1 MAGLKFDIT
10 GDNGNMLS
18 ALQGVQDGVKQTQKI
33 VEQSGHSVDQ
43 LFGKMGASASDTA
56 SSIGKATEAVSK
68 HSEALKNDVELQNIA
83 KQSSKELKESLKLYE
98 KAVKEIQTALDGANY
113 DEKIKKATESIE
125 KQKEKLAGYKSALS
139 DLSKEGDATG
149 QGSNYY
155 NSLIRNA
162 QERIDALTS
171 SVDGWRSKQN
181 ALNSDMERY
190 NMLIDA
196 ANARLNGQSFQ
207 GTSAGGAS
215 QAQSLSEL
223 NTKLSESQSKL
234 QQLESEVAKFNG
246 TPILSDSQKAKVIDL
261 NVEIEK
267 TKEEIKSLK
276 SQIAEQRG
284 GTFFGSMRNVIDGF
298 GDKITE
304 AKEKVKEFISEH
316 TRLNEVKEKIG
327 SNPGV
332 QRFQAEYTQ
341 AKGVVS
347 DFSQRVENLLTG
359 NGKLQQSFSAMGT
372 AISGMGL
379 PLKGVGSGIANVTK
393 ALWAMCATPV
403 GAVITVIVMG
413 LASMYKYLT
422 KSAEGQKALAQISA
436 FLGSLLSSLTDI
448 VVTLGKFLF
457 HAFADASGP
466 MNGFAKS
473 MATTFTSAI
482 KTVGELIGGLG
493 TAIKGIF
500 KMDWNAFSDGM
511 GKIWNGIKDGGKT
524 ALSAIDTAFKGAI
537 GSVKLIHSAFTD
549 DRLGKELGAAFGGI
563 ISKANKSA
571 DLAKRTTEATIAAGK
586 AQEQAA
592 KLDIQI
598 AENREKIYKLTG
610 KAKDA
615 LIEETKI
622 LQKQRYDSIL
632 DAQKKQLDIQREKIR
647 LHTSSLED
655 LAKERQLSIDVLRT
669 TAEQAS
675 STRMLTRMQESNR
688 RKMEREAKSTSKKK
702 ASSAEAAASA
712 NGRFDEVAY
721 TNANEREKL
730 ILDLENKLIDARIAA
745 MEDGAKRTSAERERQ
760 HKKELE
766 EIEKQRKAA
775 LEAERKRQKAEFDAE
790 QAIVKARG
798 GKVSVWNNNMFDD
811 KTEDVKKINSLFGS
825 LKGETNKAFARK
837 ELEEQTQALYEY
849 LKKYGTVQEQMYAI
863 AKEYDEKI
871 TKEQD
876 ENRKKMLE
884 AEKRNALAKA
894 DANSMALDIDWSTAF
909 SGVGNVLKDVA
920 KETLKEVEAYMQT
933 AEFKALSP
941 ESKKAYTDLRS
952 NLRKDG
958 AGEAVSPFNFGIWDT
973 ISIQVKGYQEA
984 VKTLKEKTAAHTRAV
999 EDLKA
1004 AEKELSEATGDAA
1017 KNIAQSKVDTAKAK
1031 VDETGT
1037 EQKNAK
1043 SNVDS
1048 SKQNLT
1054 DSTNAAAQG
1063 INNFAS
1069 ALNEMNNGSLYGFA
1083 NGITKLISSIAGTS
1097 KSLSELGG
1105 KVGGIIGAI
1114 LQIID
1119 ALGDDPSAFI
1129 GNLLDK
1135 VISAVDTIL
1144 DQLASGELIEVIL
1157 KGVANLLE
1165 TIVEHMY
1172 LDPIN
1177 AITGGKLSFNHSNE
1191 KEVKETTD
1199 RLTKSNGYLKSS
1211 IDKLKESIDKSSG
1224 TKAIDSYKEAYKNQE
1239 AYNKNQM
1246 GILRAQMGYHSRHHS
1261 NAYYWNLSGDD
1272 YAAINDTLRKYMRD
1286 NPTIKTAKDSVGS
1299 LEDIYQ
1305 LTPEQMKA
1313 ISTEQVGIWQKMLE
1327 QGKYDKSE
1335 YWEKYVELAGKLE
1348 ELTEKINENLTKTTF
1363 SSLHDNFVSTIMDMD
1378 ATASDFADDF
1388 TEMMAK
1394 AWTNAAVGNLMDA
1407 DLKKFYDK
1415 WANKMQ
1421 DKDGSVADLSK
1432 TEIDELRAEYQ
1443 GLTDK
1448 ALKLRD
1454 MMMEATGY
1462 TGKNEQ
1468 QKATANGISSITYEQ
1483 ATNIVALTTAGNISR
1498 DQIKDLVASIIANF
1512 SSTIALSSSTNT
1524 AVLEIRNLMIYNNS
1538 YLEDI
1543 LKCSK
1548 NIYADFSRKIDDVN
1562 KNLKDLK

>member
-1 MAGLKFDIT
+1 MAGLKFEIT
-10 GDNGNMLS
+10 GDNSSLLRSFRESQETASLM
-18 ALQGVQDGVKQTQKI
+18 AKKI
-33 VEQSGHSVDQ
+33 EQSGHSVDQ
-43 LFGKMGASASDTA
+43 LFGKMRASASDTA

-98 KAVKEIQTALDGANY
+98 KAIKEIQTALDGVNY

-196 ANARLNGQSFQ
+196 ANARLNGQPSQ
-207 GTSAGGAS
+207 GTSAGGVS

-316 TRLNEVKEKIG
+316 TRLNEIKEKIG

-537 GSVKLIHSAFTD
+537 GSVKLVHSAFAD

-647 LHTSSLED
+647 LHASSLED

-675 STRMLTRMQESNR
+675 STRMLARMQESNR

-730 ILDLENKLIDARIAA
+730 ILDLENKLIDARIAV

-766 EIEKQRKAA
+766 DIEKQRKAA

-825 LKGETNKAFARK
+825 LKKESIKKIIRENFDEQKNSLNSYLKEYGMFEDKKLAIAQEYEERIRKANTIGEKASLEMQRDKEMEKAKNEDLQNSIDWNGVFSDLQGHTKQYLQGLRNQLQELLSTGNLPIDQMQVVSEKINAIDDELGKQQGMWDFIGEKTRDHNRRLKEAADAQERLNAAKKEENNANTNLNNVRQDAQKALSLAGLDLQIEDINTSSLNGKIDLTNEKFKVMSAILQKLAVAEGKLAEARKKTADATNKAKQK
-837 ELEEQTQALYEY
+837 EDATKRESAQA
-849 LKKYGTVQEQMYAI
+849 VADWFSDAQEF
-863 AKEYDEKI
+863 I
-871 TKEQD
+871 TK
-876 ENRKKMLE
+876 KG
-884 AEKRNALAKA
+884 
-894 DANSMALDIDWSTAF
+894 IDQLPDLLGS
-909 SGVGNVLKDVA
+909 VGLGK
-920 KETLKEVEAYMQT
+920 
-933 AEFKALSP
+933 
-941 ESKKAYTDLRS
+941 
-952 NLRKDG
+952 
-958 AGEAVSPFNFGIWDT
+958 
-973 ISIQVKGYQEA
+973 
-984 VKTLKEKTAAHTRAV
+984 
-999 EDLKA
+999 
-1004 AEKELSEATGDAA
+1004 TGDKVSKGLDGINSAA
-1017 KNIAQSKVDTAKAK
+1017 
-1031 VDETGT
+1031 G
-1037 EQKNAK
+1037 
-1043 SNVDS
+1043 
-1048 SKQNLT
+1048 
-1054 DSTNAAAQG
+1054 AAADYMSGNYVGAAMKG
-1063 INNFAS
+1063 ISAIKSFGS
-1069 ALNEMNNGSLYGFA
+1069 AL
-1083 NGITKLISSIAGTS
+1083 GI
-1097 KSLSELGG
+1097 GG
-1105 KVGGIIGAI
+1105 G
-1114 LQIID
+1114 
-1119 ALGDDPSAFI
+1119 
-1129 GNLLDK
+1129 
-1135 VISAVDTIL
+1135 
-1144 DQLASGELIEVIL
+1144 
-1157 KGVANLLE
+1157 
-1165 TIVEHMY
+1165 
-1172 LDPIN
+1172 
-1177 AITGGKLSFNHSNE
+1177 NE
-1191 KEVKETTD
+1191 KQVAETTE
-1199 RLTKSNGYLKSS
+1199 RLTKSNEFLKAS
-1211 IDKLKESIDKSSG
+1211 IDNLKDSIDKSNGS
-1224 TKAIDSYKEAYKNQE
+1224 KAVDSYQQAVDNQKQVIE
-1239 AYNKNQM
+1239 NTM
-1246 GILRAQMGYHSRHHS
+1246 DILKAQMGYHSRHHS
-1261 NAYYWNLSGDD
+1261 NAYYWNLDKKD
-1272 YAAINDTLRKYMRD
+1272 YAAINSTLAKYAKD
-1286 NPTIKTAKDSVGS
+1286 NPTAETKRNSVSS
-1299 LEDIYQ
+1299 LNDIYQ

-1313 ISTEQVGIWQKMLE
+1313 ISTEQVKIWQKMLE
-1327 QGKYDKSE
+1327 AGKYDKSE
-1335 YWEKYVELAGKLE
+1335 YWKNYIELAGQLE
-1348 ELTEKINENLTKTTF
+1348 ELTEKISNNLTQTSF
-1363 SSLHDNFVSTIMDMD
+1363 DSLHDDFVSTIMDMD
-1378 ATASDFADDF
+1378 ATATDFADNF

-1394 AWTNAAVGNLMDA
+1394 AWTNAAVGNLMD
-1407 DLKKFYDK
+1407 DELKKFYAK
-1415 WANKMQ
+1415 WSKKMQ
-1421 DKDGSVADLSK
+1421 SKYEDGNAENLSK
-1432 TEIDELRAEYQ
+1432 GEIDEMRGEYQ
-1443 GLTDK
+1443 QLVEQ
-1448 ALKLRD
+1448 ALSLRNT
-1454 MMMEATGY
+1454 MTQVTGY
-1462 TGKNEQ
+1462 DGQSSE
-1468 QKATANGISSITYEQ
+1468 QKATANGVSSITYEQ
-1483 ATNIVALTTAGNISR
+1483 ASNIVALTTAGNIAR
-1498 DQIKDLVASIIANF
+1498 EQTKTLVELMRGSVDNVNQRLNELVGLSI
-1512 SSTIALSSSTNT
+1512 T
-1524 AVLEIRNLMIYNNS
+1524 RNS

-1543 LKCSK
+1543 LNRQKLDAGFK
-1548 NIYADFSRKIDDVN
+1548 NTLEAIE
-1562 KNLKDLK
+1562 KNTRAL